1 MQQDR
6 YQPSVLSGCHQT
18 AILPISI
25 NEQFELKKTYVIN
38 ITHMLIAD

>member
-6 YQPSVLSGCHQT
+6 YQPSVLSACHQT

-25 NEQFELKKTYVIN
+25 NEQFEPKKTYVIN
-38 ITHMLIAD
+38 IIQLLIAD